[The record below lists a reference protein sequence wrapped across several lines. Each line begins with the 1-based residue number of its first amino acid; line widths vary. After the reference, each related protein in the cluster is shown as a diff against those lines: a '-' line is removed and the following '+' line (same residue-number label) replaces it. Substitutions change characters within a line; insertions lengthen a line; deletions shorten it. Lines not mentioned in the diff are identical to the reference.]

1 MYSVINFFSLLIMEF
16 ADKELNSMI
25 PQY

>member
-1 MYSVINFFSLLIMEF
+1 MEF

>member
-1 MYSVINFFSLLIMEF
+1 MEF

-25 PQY
+25 PLY